1 MIEVMDDCHE
11 DSPILGEVAK
21 IKTSKFEK
29 FHNVNTLLDYTL
41 IIAKIHFLSYVA
53 GIKESF

>member
-1 MIEVMDDCHE
+1 MDDCHE

-41 IIAKIHFLSYVA
+41 IIAKIHFFSYVA